1 MTLELK
7 NLADLENTHHFTFPM
22 VIMRQ
27 IISKEEFL
35 SPVKM
40 DMPLIYGMLYILA
53 IVALVCFLVK
63 AMYFFIFLS
72 AIYLFGFLL
81 GFLTILFRP
90 KIIKRQLKEL
100 ETLKSTTPFIILDKE
115 KLEVYDHKGAV
126 VRRFKTANIKSFRF
140 WEKPHGRGYRSVG
153 FKITC
158 KDSPSFIYNI
168 TKKEKWTDVIYVE
181 HNNNHYVGGF
191 GGYVWLISNM
201 IDMLNKDPN
210 AESFPFRRKNYIN
223 QRNWDD
229 P

>member
-40 DMPLIYGMLYILA
+40 DMPFIYGTLYILA

-72 AIYLFGFLL
+72 ATYLLCFLL
-81 GFLTILFRP
+81 GFLTIIFRP

-140 WEKPHGRGYRSVG
+140 WEKSHGRGYRSVG

-168 TKKEKWTDVIYVE
+168 TKEEKWTTTFYLEYDGDLY
-181 HNNNHYVGGF
+181 YG
-191 GGYVWLISNM
+191 GGYYWVIGNM

>member
-168 TKKEKWTDVIYVE
+168 TKEEKWTTTFYLEYDGDLY
-181 HNNNHYVGGF
+181 YG
-191 GGYVWLISNM
+191 GGYYWVIGNM

>member
-63 AMYFFIFLS
+63 AIYFFIFLS

-168 TKKEKWTDVIYVE
+168 TKEEKWTTTFYLEYDGDLY
-181 HNNNHYVGGF
+181 YG
-191 GGYVWLISNM
+191 GGYYWVIGNM

>member
-168 TKKEKWTDVIYVE
+168 TKEEKWTTTFYLEYDGDLY
-181 HNNNHYVGGF
+181 YG
-191 GGYVWLISNM
+191 GGYYWVIGNV